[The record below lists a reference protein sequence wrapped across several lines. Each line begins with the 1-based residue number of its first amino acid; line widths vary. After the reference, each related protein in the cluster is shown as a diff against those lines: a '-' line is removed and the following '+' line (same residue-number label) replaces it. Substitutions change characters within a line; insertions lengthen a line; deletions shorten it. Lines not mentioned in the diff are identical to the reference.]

1 MPDQSSISAAA
12 QDSGEGVVFAV
23 RDHAGPLRRLFIVL
37 IDVAFV
43 YACGICV
50 LVVFLDRIEL
60 HSVIRNLWLL
70 FAVLY
75 FTLLKSTPLGSLG
88 LMLAGCRIITLKG
101 KRPSFPRMTLRLFL
115 WIWGP
120 FNPLFDLI
128 WLCGDERRQSIRDR
142 LMGTYVVRK
151 SAKPIG
157 RGKLRWAQL
166 FYWGMSLGFEEVQPP
181 RIVQPA
187 A

>member
-1 MPDQSSISAAA
+1 MPDHTSISASAA
-12 QDSGEGVVFAV
+12 QEGEGVVFAA
-23 RDHAGPLRRLFIVL
+23 RDHAGPLRRILILL
-37 IDVAFV
+37 IDLAFV
-43 YACGICV
+43 YVCGICV
-50 LVVFLDRIEL
+50 FVVFSDRIDL
-60 HSVIRNLWLL
+60 HGVIRNLWLL

-75 FTLLKSTPLGSLG
+75 FTLLKSTSLGSLG
-88 LMLAGCRIITLKG
+88 LVLVGCRIITLKG
-101 KRPSFPRMTLRLFL
+101 KRPSFLRMMLRLSL

-142 LMGTYVVRK
+142 LMRTYVVRK

-166 FYWGMSLGFEEVQPP
+166 FYWGMNLGFQEVQP
-181 RIVQPA
+181 RTVQPA